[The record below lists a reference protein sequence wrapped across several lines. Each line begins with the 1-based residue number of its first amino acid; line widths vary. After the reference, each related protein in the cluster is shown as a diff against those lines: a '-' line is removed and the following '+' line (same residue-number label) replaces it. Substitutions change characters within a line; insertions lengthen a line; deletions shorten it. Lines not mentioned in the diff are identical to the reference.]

1 MQNLSRAIDAL
12 NEKTGLYSSYLILPL
27 IVAVI
32 YEVFMRYVF
41 NAPTSWGF
49 ELTTFLYGMH
59 YMLGLGDA
67 HRTDTHVCI
76 DIFEARMQPRN
87 RNILRIITN
96 LVIFIPTMGCMAIWS
111 VKYAITSWGMFEH
124 ASSSWSPAIY
134 PYKTVMA
141 VGFILFFLAGVSKLL
156 KDFHALRSAN

>member
-1 MQNLSRAIDAL
+1 MQNITRAIDAL
-12 NEKTGLYSSYLILPL
+12 NEKTGLYSSYLVLPL
-27 IVAVI
+27 VGAVI
-32 YEVFMRYVF
+32 YEVFMRYAF

-49 ELTTFLYGMH
+49 EMTTFFYGMH

-87 RNILRIITN
+87 RTILRIITN
-96 LVIFIPTMGCMAIWS
+96 LVMFVPVMGCMAIWS
-111 VKYAITSWGMFEH
+111 VKYAITSWSMLEH
-124 ASSSWSPAIY
+124 ASSSWAPAIY

-141 VGFILFFLAGVSKLL
+141 VGFVLFFLAGVSKLL

>member
-76 DIFEARMQPRN
+76 DIFEARMLPRN
-87 RNILRIITN
+87 RTILRIITN

-111 VKYAITSWGMFEH
+111 VKYAITSWGMLER

-156 KDFHALRSAN
+156 KDFHALRSSK

>member
-1 MQNLSRAIDAL
+1 MQIIARAIDAL

-27 IVAVI
+27 IGAVI

-49 ELTTFLYGMH
+49 EMTTFLYGMH

-67 HRTDTHVCI
+67 HRTNTHVCI
-76 DIFEARMQPRN
+76 DIFESKMRPKN
-87 RNILRIITN
+87 RTILRIITN
-96 LVIFIPTMGCMAIWS
+96 LVLFMPVMGCMAIWS
-111 VKYAITSWGMFEH
+111 IKYAITSWAMFEH
-124 ASSSWSPAIY
+124 ASSSWSPAVY

-141 VGFILFFLAGVSKLL
+141 VGFVLFFLAGVAKLL
-156 KDFHALRSAN
+156 QDFNSLRSAN

>member
-1 MQNLSRAIDAL
+1 MQTITGAIDAL

-27 IVAVI
+27 VGAVI

-49 ELTTFLYGMH
+49 EMTTFLYGMH

-67 HRTDTHVCI
+67 HRSDTHVCI
-76 DIFEARMQPRN
+76 DIFEARMQPRK
-87 RNILRIITN
+87 RTILRIITN
-96 LVIFIPTMGCMAIWS
+96 LVMFVPVMGCMAIWS
-111 VKYAITSWGMFEH
+111 TKYAATSWEQWEH
-124 ASSSWSPAIY
+124 ASSSWAPAIY

-141 VGFILFFLAGVSKLL
+141 VGFVLFFLAGVSKLL
-156 KDFHALRSAN
+156 KDFQSLRSAN